1 MKPLY
6 LALFLF
12 LCPPGPAAADRIIFG
27 EDDRVEYYQIPEPFK
42 SAADSVVSLWPA
54 AALKAGPEGD
64 TLHFSTRSFGQVYR
78 LCPGERFS
86 AQPAGAFCSGSLVG
100 EDLVLTAGH
109 CIEDQAKCAKTAF
122 VFGYA
127 VKAPGRYTQ
136 SSVPAADVYGCT
148 EILKRDWT
156 NYTVTQNG
164 EQSPTIY
171 GDDFALIRLD
181 RKVAGRRPLA
191 VNRAG
196 DIKKGDAVTA
206 MGYPNGLPLKFSA
219 EGMVVRP
226 VRANSPYFDANLDIF
241 GGNSGGPAFN
251 AATGLIEGVVVRA
264 DADHFLTTFEGCR
277 VYHVKPQ
284 NAGAGISINKLGPVL
299 DLIPPTPAEAAAARK
314 AQRLLEDAAA
324 DPGTPVP
331 APGF

>member
-6 LALFLF
+6 LCLVLLIAPL
-12 LCPPGPAAADRIIFG
+12 GAAAADKVIFG
-27 EDDRVEYYQIPEPFK
+27 EDDRVEYYQIPARFRG
-42 SAADSVVSLWPA
+42 AADSVAALWPA
-54 AALKAGPEGD
+54 AALKPRPGGN
-64 TLHFSTRSFGQVYR
+64 LLQLSTKTFGEIYR
-78 LCPGERFS
+78 LCPGERF
-86 AQPAGAFCSGSLVG
+86 ADQPAGAFCSGSLVG
-100 EDLVLTAGH
+100 EDLLLTAGH
-109 CIEDQAKCAKTAF
+109 CIEDQAKCDGTAI

-127 VKAPGRYTQ
+127 VTGTGRRAP
-136 SSVPAADVYGCT
+136 SAIPAPDVYRCK

-181 RKVAGRRPLA
+181 RKVPGRRPLA

-196 DIKKGDAVTA
+196 DIKKGDALTA

-219 EGMVVRP
+219 FGTVVRP
-226 VRANSPYFDANLDIF
+226 VSDKQPYFTANLDIF

-251 AATGLIEGVVVRA
+251 AVTGLIEGVVVRA
-264 DADHFLTTFEGCR
+264 DSDHFLTTFEGCR
-277 VYHVKPQ
+277 VYHIKPQ
-284 NAGAGISINKLGPVL
+284 NAGAGIAINKLGPVL
-299 DLIPPTPAEAAAARK
+299 DLIPPTPAEAAAASR
-314 AQRLLEDAAA
+314 AQRQLEDAAA